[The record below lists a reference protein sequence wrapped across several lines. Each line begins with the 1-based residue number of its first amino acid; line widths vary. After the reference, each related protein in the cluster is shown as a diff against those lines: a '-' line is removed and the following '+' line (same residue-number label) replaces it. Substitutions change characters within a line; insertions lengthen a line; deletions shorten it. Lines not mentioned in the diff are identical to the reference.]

1 MNTLIKTIEV
11 LGIIAFALT
20 GFYAARKKGMDI
32 IGVYSLGMVTAL
44 GGGSLRDIILNRH
57 PLFWIEHYEYAVL
70 LLVLSVASSL
80 AAQDIFENKKM
91 LNVVLALDALGLGSF
106 SASGASLADQQGCAL
121 FISSLLGVTTGVFGG
136 VMRDI
141 VCNEIP
147 YVFQRTELYATC
159 SFVGAWAYLLVERT
173 SGIAVAAAVACIAV
187 TFVLRMLALRYKIK
201 LPI

>member
-20 GFYAARKKGMDI
+20 GFFAARKKGMDL

-70 LLVLSVASSL
+70 LLALSIVSSL
-80 AAQDIFENKKM
+80 VTQDIFDKRSM
-91 LNVVLALDALGLGSF
+91 VHAVLALDALGLGSF
-106 SASGASLADQQGCAL
+106 SASGTSLADHLGCAM
-121 FISSLLGVTTGVFGG
+121 FISSLLGVATGVFGG

-159 SFVGAWAYLLVERT
+159 SFIGGWTYLLVVRS
-173 SGIAVAAAVACIAV
+173 SGNDIMAVAACIGV
-187 TFVLRMLALRYKIK
+187 TFALRMIALRYKIK

>member
-20 GFYAARKKGMDI
+20 GFYAARKKGMDL

-44 GGGSLRDIILNRH
+44 GGGSLRDIILDRH
-57 PLFWIEHYEYAVL
+57 PLFWVEHYEYAIL
-70 LLVLSVASSL
+70 LLALSITSSL
-80 AAQDIFENKKM
+80 VAQEFFERKYM
-91 LNVVLALDALGLGSF
+91 VHVVLALDALGLGSF

-121 FISSLLGVTTGVFGG
+121 FVSSLLGVITGVFGG

-159 SFVGAWAYLLVERT
+159 AFIGAWAYLLTVRST
-173 SGIAVAAAVACIAV
+173 GNDIMAVSACIAV
-187 TFVLRMLALRYKIK
+187 TFVLRMIALRYKIK

>member
-1 MNTLIKTIEV
+1 MNALIKTIEV

-20 GFYAARKKGMDI
+20 GFYAARKKDMDL

-44 GGGSLRDIILNRH
+44 GGGSLRDLILNRH
-57 PLFWIEHYEYAVL
+57 PLFWLQHYEYPVL
-70 LLVLSVASSL
+70 LLGLSILASLVSREL
-80 AAQDIFENKKM
+80 FEKKN
-91 LNVVLALDALGLGSF
+91 LVHIVLALDALGLGSF

-147 YVFQRTELYATC
+147 YVFQRTELYASC
-159 SFVGAWAYLLVERT
+159 SFIGAWAYLLVFRS
-173 SGIAVAAAVACIAV
+173 SGNDVMAVIACISV
-187 TFVLRMLALRYKIK
+187 TFILRMFALRYKIK
-201 LPI
+201 LPV